1 KRKIATNNKGRKK
14 RLEASNKVATEIQS
28 EASNIFFLISI
39 PDFRLNILR
48 KANRIKKTAQIM
60 FADLKIIGKHS
71 GKIIKSKRANE
82 LFFVKEFRLQIKL
95 SKPTESKKTSKS
107 TKLVEK

>member
-1 KRKIATNNKGRKK
+1 
-14 RLEASNKVATEIQS
+14 
-28 EASNIFFLISI
+28 
-39 PDFRLNILR
+39 
-48 KANRIKKTAQIM
+48 M

-95 SKPTESKKTSKS
+95 SKPTESKKNSNS
-107 TKLVEK
+107 PKLVEK